1 VVKRRRIF
9 FLTTFTIIPQT
20 FQVKIIRLFF
30 LLSLLASCSCNDN
43 NASADPVVPTPP
55 VTVDPKPEAELL
67 DQVQQDAL
75 KYFVQYAHPVSKLA
89 RERYHTDDPSND
101 ANIVTTGGSGFGLMT
116 LLAGIERGFLPR
128 ADGVARLTTALNFLE
143 TADRFHGAW
152 PHWMDG
158 TTGNVIPFG
167 TKDNGGDLVETSF
180 ICQGLIC
187 VREYFKNG
195 TTEEQ
200 ALAAKADLLWKG
212 VEWDW
217 YTQGGQNVLYWHWS
231 PNYNWDM
238 NFKLEGYNECL
249 ITYIMAKCSP
259 THPISNA
266 CYTQGWARNGG
277 IVSAASRYGI
287 PVVFNYNGANG
298 NVGPMFWSHYSFLGL
313 DPRGLSDQ
321 YANYWALTQNHAK
334 IQLAYCVANPL
345 GYKDY
350 SDKCWGLTASYTR
363 NPDGSTGYAA
373 HQPNSDRGVI
383 SPTAALSNYP
393 YTPVESLKFLRYLYE
408 EHKAKYVG
416 SAGPFDAFS
425 PRYNNWVTKRY
436 LAIDQGTI
444 VPMIENHRT
453 GLLWNLFMNAPE
465 VRTGLTGLGFHS
477 TQHGF

>member
-1 VVKRRRIF
+1 M
-9 FLTTFTIIPQT
+9 
-20 FQVKIIRLFF
+20 
-30 LLSLLASCSCNDN
+30 
-43 NASADPVVPTPP
+43 
-55 VTVDPKPEAELL
+55 
-67 DQVQQDAL
+67 VQKDAL
-75 KYFVQYAHPVSKLA
+75 KYFVEYAHPTSKLA
-89 RERYHTDDPSND
+89 RERYHTDDPGND

-116 LLAGIERGFLPR
+116 LLVGIQRNYIGR
-128 ADGVARLTTALNFLE
+128 ADAVSRLTTALNFLE

-158 TTGNVIPFG
+158 NTGHVIPFG
-167 TKDNGGDLVETSF
+167 TQDNGGDLVETAF

-187 VREYFKNG
+187 IREYFKNG
-195 TTEEQ
+195 TAEEI
-200 ALAAKADLLWKG
+200 ALSQKADLLWRG
-212 VEWDW
+212 VEWNW

-231 PNYNWDM
+231 PNYAWAM

-249 ITYIMAKCSP
+249 ITYILAKCSP

-277 IVSAASRYGI
+277 IVSTATRFNL

-298 NVGPMFWSHYSFLGL
+298 NVGPMFWSHYSYLAL

-321 YANYWALTQNHAK
+321 YADYWKLTQNHAK
-334 IQLAYCVANPL
+334 IMLAYCVANP
-345 GYKDY
+345 YNFKDY
-350 SDKCWGLTASYTR
+350 SNECWGLTASYTR
-363 NPDGSTGYAA
+363 NVDGSVGYTA
-373 HQPNSDRGVI
+373 HSPTNDRGVI

-408 EHKAKYVG
+408 KHKDKYVG
-416 SAGPFDAFS
+416 VAGPYDAFS
-425 PRYNNWVTKRY
+425 PQYNDWVTRRY

-453 GLLWNLFMNAPE
+453 GMLWNLFMDAPE
-465 VRTGLTGLGFHS
+465 VRAGLAGLGFHS